1 MMATA
6 IKRRPT
12 YPQLIDMIT
21 RCGGNLSRV
30 GAECGYS
37 ARSVQG
43 WIKDAH
49 EPIKIGL
56 LEAIAKAKAIEARSK
71 LLKHSVKAFI
81 IPSELK
87 ALVSLHYRLSDAELN
102 QLEID
107 QVLATYDTDPDK
119 PQTLKYK
126 LTWSQL
132 AAELAKIE
140 NMTIQI
146 CGRNINR
153 WYLHVLMHWVGLGDE
168 SPVFDDYEYLPEVT
182 FKKHDNQDQRE
193 VYLKFIE
200 PIVRLLIKRLE
211 QYL

>member
-1 MMATA
+1 MATA

-87 ALVSLHYRLSDAELN
+87 ALVALHYRLSDTELN
-102 QLEID
+102 QIEID
-107 QVLATYDTDPDK
+107 QVLAAYDTDPDK
-119 PQTLKYK
+119 PRDLKYK
-126 LTWSQL
+126 LTWAELGQ
-132 AAELAKIE
+132 ELAKIE
-140 NMTIQI
+140 QMTIAVG
-146 CGRNINR
+146 GRNISR
-153 WYLHVLMHWVGLGDE
+153 WYLHVLLHWVGMGDE
-168 SPVFDDYEYLPEVT
+168 SPLFDEYEYLPEVLT
-182 FKKHDNQDQRE
+182 KSNDGNDHAQ
-193 VYLKFIE
+193 VYLKYIE

-211 QYL
+211 PYL